1 MKGREIMITK
11 HQVIEEQTVNL
22 PAPEQRAAFL
32 KKCTLEGG
40 IVPEGFPVYRGDTRT
55 WFDIERAGGFVPS
68 FELSSGESVLE
79 YAKKR
84 VDEIMHVSA
93 PDFVFYWKY
102 PSRCIK
108 EYQPLV
114 FGAEGRAAG
123 VAASCGKEGG
133 QKGGQEYAVCLPKL
147 YSLMV
152 SRNKM
157 GAVGVYGDKPSLEE
171 STVIWLHLIM
181 GTNADEMVS
190 LTMIPIDRIQPV

>member
-1 MKGREIMITK
+1 MITIHK
-11 HQVIEEQTVNL
+11 IIEEETVDM
-22 PAPEQRAAFL
+22 PDPVQRAAFL
-32 KKCTLEGG
+32 KRCTLGGG

-68 FELSSGESVLE
+68 FELSPGETILE
-79 YAKKR
+79 YAKRR
-84 VDEIMHVSA
+84 VDAIMKVSA

-133 QKGGQEYAVCLPKL
+133 QKGGQEYAICLPKL

-152 SRNKM
+152 SHDKM

-171 STVIWLHLIM
+171 STVLWLHLIM
-181 GTNADEMVS
+181 GPDAAEMIS
-190 LTMIPIDRIQPV
+190 LTVIPIDRIQPV

>member
-1 MKGREIMITK
+1 MITI
-11 HQVIEEQTVNL
+11 HHVIEEQTADM
-22 PAPEQRAAFL
+22 PAPDQRAAFF
-32 KKCTLEGG
+32 KRCTMGGG

-55 WFDIERAGGFVPS
+55 WFDIERDGGFVPS
-68 FELSSGESVLE
+68 FELSLGETILE
-79 YAKKR
+79 YSKKR
-84 VDEIMHVSA
+84 VDAIMKVSA

-133 QKGGQEYAVCLPKL
+133 QEYAICLPKL

-152 SRNKM
+152 SHDKM

-181 GTNADEMVS
+181 GPDADEMVS
-190 LTMIPIDRIQPV
+190 LTVIPIDRIQPV

>member
-1 MKGREIMITK
+1 MITI
-11 HQVIEEQTVNL
+11 HHVTEEQTAGM
-22 PAPEQRAAFL
+22 PAPDQRAAFL
-32 KKCTLEGG
+32 KRCTLGGG
-40 IVPEGFPVYRGDTRT
+40 IVPEGFPVYRGDTRA

-68 FELSSGESVLE
+68 FELASGETILE
-79 YAKKR
+79 YAKRR
-84 VDEIMHVSA
+84 VDEIMKVSA

-123 VAASCGKEGG
+123 IATGCGKEGG
-133 QKGGQEYAVCLPKL
+133 QKGGQEYAICLPKL

-152 SRNKM
+152 SHYKL

-171 STVIWLHLIM
+171 STAIWLHLIM
-181 GTNADEMVS
+181 GPDAAEMVS
-190 LTMIPIDRIQPV
+190 LTVIPIDRIQPV

>member
-1 MKGREIMITK
+1 MITI
-11 HQVIEEQTVNL
+11 HHVTEEQTAGM
-22 PAPEQRAAFL
+22 PAPDQRAAFL
-32 KKCTLEGG
+32 KRCTLGGG
-40 IVPEGFPVYRGDTRT
+40 IVPEGFPVYRGDTRA

-68 FELSSGESVLE
+68 FELASGETILE
-79 YAKKR
+79 YAKRR
-84 VDEIMHVSA
+84 VDEIMKVSA

-123 VAASCGKEGG
+123 IATGCGKEGG
-133 QKGGQEYAVCLPKL
+133 QKGGQEYAICLPKL

-152 SRNKM
+152 SHYKL

-171 STVIWLHLIM
+171 STAIWLHLIM
-181 GTNADEMVS
+181 GPDAAEMVS
-190 LTMIPIDRIQPV
+190 LTAIPIDRIQPI

>member
-1 MKGREIMITK
+1 MITI
-11 HQVIEEQTVNL
+11 HHVTEEQTAGM
-22 PAPEQRAAFL
+22 PAPDQRAAFL
-32 KKCTLEGG
+32 KRCTLGGG

-68 FELSSGESVLE
+68 FELASGETILE
-79 YAKKR
+79 YAKRR
-84 VDEIMHVSA
+84 VDEIMKVSA

-114 FGAEGRAAG
+114 FGAEGRSAG
-123 VAASCGKEGG
+123 IATGCGKEGG
-133 QKGGQEYAVCLPKL
+133 QKGGQEYAICLPKL

-152 SRNKM
+152 SHYKL

-171 STVIWLHLIM
+171 STAIWLHLIM
-181 GTNADEMVS
+181 GPDAAEMVS
-190 LTMIPIDRIQPV
+190 LTVIPIDRIQPV

>member
-1 MKGREIMITK
+1 MITI
-11 HQVIEEQTVNL
+11 HHVTEEQTTDM
-22 PAPEQRAAFL
+22 PAPDQRAAFL
-32 KKCTLEGG
+32 KRCTLGGG

-68 FELSSGESVLE
+68 FGFSSEDTILE
-79 YAKKR
+79 YAKRR
-84 VDEIMHVSA
+84 VDEIMKVSA

-123 VAASCGKEGG
+123 VAAGCGKEGA
-133 QKGGQEYAVCLPKL
+133 QKGGQEYAICLPKL

-152 SRNKM
+152 SHDKM
-157 GAVGVYGDKPSLEE
+157 GAIGVYGDKPSLEK
-171 STVIWLHLIM
+171 STIIWLHLIM
-181 GTNADEMVS
+181 GPDASEMVS
-190 LTMIPIDRIQPV
+190 LTVIPTDRIQPV